1 MVFTMKFI
9 TAYAQFAT
17 QYIVVHISRRNS
29 LLIERKKKYIKKYFL
44 QRISSLNRH
53 N

>member
-29 LLIERKKKYIKKYFL
+29 LLIERKKNILKNIFC
-44 QRISSLNRH
+44 NEFH
-53 N
+53 H